1 MLSYVIAHKN
11 RTHLLIP
18 NLQTLLAQTD
28 KNFEIVIVDNSSPEG
43 LAELKRAVNEAR
55 QAGLMIRGFH
65 IDPSTHPMSH
75 AVGEFGGA
83 YNPAL
88 AQNIG
93 VRLAHGDV
101 VCLTSPEVINAT
113 TNVEVAAQL
122 FSDGKS
128 RFALGWIDERYQS
141 AVGNI
146 SAGISVAAMKALC
159 IRPGNAAMCRDDVA
173 ARPWLPINYFLGY
186 LRRDDFIRIGGIDER
201 FMASIGWEDNFFAH
215 CCDKAG
221 FPAEFTPSIAG
232 IHLSHSRGY
241 QMAGSNQSLWE
252 SIKHLSVAN
261 EGLDWGSSSF
271 IREEF

>member
-1 MLSYVIAHKN
+1 MISIIIGHKN
-11 RTHLLIP
+11 RTHLLVP

-43 LAELKRAVNEAR
+43 LVELKRVVNEAR
-55 QAGLMIRGFH
+55 QAGLTIKGLH
-65 IDPSTHPMSH
+65 IDPTAHPMSH
-75 AVGEFGGA
+75 PVGEYGGA

-93 VRLAHGDV
+93 VLAARGDV
-101 VCLTSPEVINAT
+101 VCLTSPEVINAS
-113 TNVEVAAQL
+113 TNVEVTAQL

-128 RFALGWIDERYQS
+128 RFALGWIDERHQS

-159 IRPGNAAMCRDDVA
+159 VRPGNGAMCRDDVA

-186 LRRDDFIRIGGIDER
+186 LRRDDFIKVGGIDER
-201 FMASIGWEDNFFAH
+201 FLESIGYEDDFFAR
-215 CCDKAG
+215 CCAQAG

-241 QMAGSNQSLWE
+241 QFGGSNKALYESL
-252 SIKHLSVAN
+252 KHLSVAN
-261 EGLDWGSSSF
+261 EGFNWGSREY